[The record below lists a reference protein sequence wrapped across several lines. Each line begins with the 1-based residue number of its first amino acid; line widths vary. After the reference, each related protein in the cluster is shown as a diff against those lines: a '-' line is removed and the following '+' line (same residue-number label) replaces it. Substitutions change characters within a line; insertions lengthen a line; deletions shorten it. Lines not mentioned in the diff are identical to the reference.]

1 MPHAR
6 TRAVLAS
13 LTIILVG
20 AAGVT
25 SAPAQGA
32 PAGGASPAP
41 LPPLSETFEWTST
54 DALVG
59 PQADADH
66 PVVSVKDPTVVRHR
80 GRWYVYATTAN
91 TSGNWSLVHFNFKD
105 WSEADT
111 APQYHMDR
119 NPAIGSGYRAAPQ
132 LFYFAPQRKWYL
144 VYQTGLPSY
153 STADHPG
160 RPETWTA
167 PRNFQETMPAIVRDN
182 IGNGFWL
189 DYWVICDKVNCYLF
203 SSDDNG
209 HLYRARTTVR
219 EFPNGFRDTV
229 IVKQDANRFAFFEGA
244 AVYRI
249 QGSNTYLL
257 IVEAFASDGRRY
269 YRSWT
274 SSDGIDGEWTPLA
287 DTEAEPFARSNNVT
301 FDPGVPA
308 WTQDISHGEL
318 IRAGI
323 DQTMTIRPC
332 DLRFLYQG
340 LDPAAGGDYSQLPWR
355 LGLLRQTNNPC

>member
-1 MPHAR
+1 MYHSR

-13 LTIILVG
+13 IATVLVV

-25 SAPAQGA
+25 SAPARGA
-32 PAGGASPAP
+32 PARGEPAAP
-41 LPPLSETFEWTST
+41 LPSLSETFEWTST

-66 PVVSVKDPTVVRHR
+66 PVVSVKDPTVVRYR

-105 WSEADT
+105 WSRAGT

-132 LFYFAPQRKWYL
+132 VFYFAPQRKWYL

-167 PRNFQETMPAIVRDN
+167 PRNFQESMPAIVRDN

-189 DYWVICDKVNCYLF
+189 DYWVICDKVDCYLF

-229 IVKQDANRFAFFEGA
+229 IVKQDANRFALFEGA

-249 QGSNTYLL
+249 QGTNTYLL
-257 IVEAFASDGRRY
+257 IVEAFAGDGRRY

-318 IRAGI
+318 LRAGI